1 MSLVW
6 CCLWYLTT
14 LDCRLYFQT
23 HLPWSENW
31 PFQAHPCFHLSF
43 GLHLS
48 FRSVKL
54 FDASKLRLI
63 HSCHW
68 RFQDKG
74 WAWACP
80 GSILLHRDVR
90 GCFIAQILFFFCE
103 GFVFTALW
111 VVSDLVSF
119 IVWLSRPQAKGNP
132 SVAGFCG
139 LAKWL
144 HYRCGTK
151 TNRRYCETTELTSPP
166 FCVVANVKLCQTS
179 TVENN
184 RKHHAPKIKSNTNNR
199 TRGSVVSCMFRSD
212 VLF

>member
-1 MSLVW
+1 MSW
-6 CCLWYLTT
+6 FY
-14 LDCRLYFQT
+14 
-23 HLPWSENW
+23 S
-31 PFQAHPCFHLSF
+31 
-43 GLHLS
+43 
-48 FRSVKL
+48 
-54 FDASKLRLI
+54 ASQR
-63 HSCHW
+63 C
-68 RFQDKG
+68 QG
-74 WAWACP
+74 
-80 GSILLHRDVR
+80 LLHCTNIV
-90 GCFIAQILFFFCE
+90 FFCE

-119 IVWLSRPQAKGNP
+119 TVWRSWPQAEGNP

-151 TNRRYCETTELTSPP
+151 TNRRYCETTGLTSPP
-166 FCVVANVKLCQTS
+166 FCVVANVKLCQTI

-212 VLF
+212 VLFLFIICKLLSWLTQCCNVNIT